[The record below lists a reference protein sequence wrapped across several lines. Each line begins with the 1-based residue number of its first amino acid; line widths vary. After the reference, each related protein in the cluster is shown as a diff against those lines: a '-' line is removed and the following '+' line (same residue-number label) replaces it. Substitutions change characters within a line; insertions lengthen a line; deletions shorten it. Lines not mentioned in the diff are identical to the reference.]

1 MRIILLSQHFPP
13 EVGAPQIRL
22 YEVSKELIKRGHQV
36 EVVTAFPH
44 HPHGIIPDEYKGK
57 FYQFEEYDGIPV
69 HRSWIYPSPK
79 GSFWRR
85 LMSYFSFTFSA
96 FYSMIKA
103 KKTDVIICTSPPL
116 FLGITGYLSSK
127 FKRAKF
133 VFNVADIWP
142 ESAVELGILK
152 NQKFIK
158 MAEKLESFL
167 YKKAW
172 KIATATE
179 GIADYMLKKGKKE
192 ESVFLLPNGV
202 NTETFKPRAQNTE
215 WLQKLG
221 FEGKKVFTF
230 AGRIGYAQGLD
241 SVIKAAKIVEQT
253 NPEIRF
259 LFIGDGPEKEE
270 LIQLKHSIQAENVVF
285 HDSVPVTE
293 MPNIFS
299 ITDFSIVSLRNIA
312 LFQGARPSKIFPALS
327 SGVPV
332 LYCGVG
338 ESAKLIE
345 DSGSG
350 IIATPEDEKDIAKKI
365 VHCAS
370 LDEAAYSQYSQK
382 GRDFVCREFSWSRI
396 VDDLLENVQEFKK
409 GREYE

>member
-22 YEVSKELIKRGHQV
+22 YEVSKELLKRGHEV
-36 EVVTAFPH
+36 EVITAFPH

-57 FYQFEEYDGIPV
+57 FYQYEEYEGIPV

-79 GSFWRR
+79 GTFWRR

-116 FLGITGYLSSK
+116 FLGITGYISSK
-127 FKRAKF
+127 LKRAKF

-152 NQKFIK
+152 NKKFISL
-158 MAEKLESFL
+158 AEKLEEFL

-179 GIADYMLKKGKKE
+179 GIADYMLKKGKKKE
-192 ESVFLLPNGV
+192 KVFLLPNGV
-202 NTETFKPRAQNTE
+202 NTETFQPGVKNEE
-215 WLQKLG
+215 WLRKLG

-230 AGRIGYAQGLD
+230 AGRMGYAQGLD
-241 SVIKAAKIVEQT
+241 SVIRAAKIVEET

-270 LIQLKHSIQAENVVF
+270 LVELKNSIQADNVIF
-285 HDSVPVTE
+285 HDSVPVTM
-293 MPNIFS
+293 MPDVFS
-299 ITDFSIVSLRNIA
+299 ISDFSIVSLRNIA
-312 LFQGARPSKIFPALS
+312 LFQGARPSKIFPALA

-350 IIATPEDEKDIAKKI
+350 IIAAPEDDQDIAIKI
-365 VHCAS
+365 IQCANLTNLEYEKYS
-370 LDEAAYSQYSQK
+370 LS
-382 GRDFVCREFSWSRI
+382 GREFVCREFSWGRI
-396 VDDLLENVQEFKK
+396 VDDLLENIQDYKK
-409 GREYE
+409 R